1 MASSHSTIV
10 FILVTL
16 GVLATLVSATEYTVG
31 DENGWTLDF
40 DYQTWAKDKVFVVG
54 DKLGMLYMYNSFY
67 IVFLFL
73 ILGSRTMLISYKPF
87 FFILDVVFNYAL
99 GTHNVVKVN
108 GTGFQQCLTSSTNG
122 TLTSGRDVITLQ
134 TQGRKWYI
142 CGVAKHCKLRNMK
155 LVITVLPQ
163 TMSPAPTPALS
174 QYASSALAA
183 PTSYGFVVA
192 LLFGGL
198 MSLLI

>member
-54 DKLGMLYMYNSFY
+54 DKL
-67 IVFLFL
+67 
-73 ILGSRTMLISYKPF
+73 
-87 FFILDVVFNYAL
+87 VFNYAL

>member
-1 MASSHSTIV
+1 MSCV
-10 FILVTL
+10 PL
-16 GVLATLVSATEYTVG
+16 
-31 DENGWTLDF
+31 
-40 DYQTWAKDKVFVVG
+40 
-54 DKLGMLYMYNSFY
+54 
-67 IVFLFL
+67 
-73 ILGSRTMLISYKPF
+73 
-87 FFILDVVFNYAL
+87 FNYAP

-108 GTGFQQCLTSSTNG
+108 GTGFQQRLTSSTNG

-142 CGVAKHCKLRNMK
+142 CGVAKHCELRNMK

-183 PTSYGFVVA
+183 PTSYGLVVA
-192 LLFGGL
+192 LFGGL
-198 MSLLI
+198 MSLLL